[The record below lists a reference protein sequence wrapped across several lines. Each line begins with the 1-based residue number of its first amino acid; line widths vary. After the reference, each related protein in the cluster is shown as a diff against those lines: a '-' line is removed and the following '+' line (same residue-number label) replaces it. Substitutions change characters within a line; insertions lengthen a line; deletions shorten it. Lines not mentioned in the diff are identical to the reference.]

1 MTRRIIALALL
12 AFAFGV
18 LPVHSHEAF
27 RFVGTVAKVKGTQL
41 GVKLK
46 IGRTVWVE
54 LKKSTIILRDKTKVP
69 ASALKEGLSVVV
81 DALGDDDSD
90 LTAKQ
95 VRIVPP
101 IVPAPSKG
109 TPAASL
115 AGHRSGDRRAS

>member
-1 MTRRIIALALL
+1 MNRRIIPLTILVFALCVL
-12 AFAFGV
+12 A
-18 LPVHSHEAF
+18 VHAHEAF
-27 RFVGTVAKVKGTQL
+27 RFVGTVAKVQGTQL

-46 IGRTVWVE
+46 AGRTVWVE
-54 LKKSTIILRDKTKVP
+54 LKKSTIILKDKTKVP

-95 VRIVPP
+95 VRIVPA

-109 TPAASL
+109 TAHP
-115 AGHRSGDRRAS
+115 